1 MAGKIPDL
9 ELTPRAGT
17 GKGAARQARR
27 DGLVPGVVYGG
38 GEEPQA
44 ITIPFNILFK
54 KLKDGGFMST
64 LFNLKVEGSD
74 DVRAV
79 CRGVQRHVVKDL
91 PTHIDFLRL
100 KRDSR
105 INMNIPVHFL
115 NEETSAGLK
124 KGGTLTIVRAE
135 VELMV
140 TAGNIPDHI
149 EADLENLEIGQTI
162 NISDITLPE
171 GTRPVIADRDF
182 VIATVAAPTVMKEP
196 EKPAA
201 ENEGEGVEGETPAE
215 GTEATAKEGEAPK
228 KDDKTKEGAD
238 KKPEEK
244 KPADKK

>member
-9 ELTPRAGT
+9 ELAPRAGT

-38 GEEPQA
+38 GVEPQA
-44 ITIPFNILFK
+44 VTIPFNILFK

-64 LFNLKVEGSD
+64 LFNLKVEGAD

-115 NEETSAGLK
+115 NEETSVGLK
-124 KGGTLTIVRAE
+124 KGGTLTVVRSE

-140 TAGNIPDHI
+140 TAGDIPDYI
-149 EADLENLEIGQTI
+149 EVDLKNLEIGQTL
-162 NISDITLPE
+162 NISDISLPE
-171 GTRPVIADRDF
+171 GTRPVITDRDF
-182 VIATVAAPTVMKEP
+182 VIANIA
-196 EKPAA
+196 KP
-201 ENEGEGVEGETPAE
+201 GESSDDEDDDETTDEAEGETPEAAAE
-215 GTEATAKEGEAPK
+215 E
-228 KDDKTKEGAD
+228 
-238 KKPEEK
+238 
-244 KPADKK
+244 

>member
-38 GEEPQA
+38 GEEPHA
-44 ITIPFNILFK
+44 ITIPFKILFK

-64 LFNLKVEGSD
+64 LFNIKVEGSD

-140 TAGNIPDHI
+140 TAGNIPDYI
-149 EADLENLEIGQTI
+149 EADLENLEIGETI

-171 GTRPVIADRDF
+171 DTRPVIADRDF
-182 VIATVAAPTVMKEP
+182 VIANIAAPGG
-196 EKPAA
+196 AA
-201 ENEGEGVEGETPAE
+201 DDEDEDVAEDAAEGETP
-215 GTEATAKEGEAPK
+215 EGEAP
-228 KDDKTKEGAD
+228 EAD
-238 KKPEEK
+238 SE
-244 KPADKK
+244 A

>member
-140 TAGNIPDHI
+140 TAGNIPDYI
-149 EADLENLEIGQTI
+149 EADLENLEIGETI

-171 GTRPVIADRDF
+171 DTRPVIADRDF
-182 VIATVAAPTVMKEP
+182 VICNIAAPGG
-196 EKPAA
+196 AA
-201 ENEGEGVEGETPAE
+201 DDEDEDVSEDAAEGETP
-215 GTEATAKEGEAPK
+215 EGEAP
-228 KDDKTKEGAD
+228 EAD
-238 KKPEEK
+238 SE
-244 KPADKK
+244 A

>member
-9 ELTPRAGT
+9 ELAPRAGT

-38 GEEPQA
+38 GVEPQA
-44 ITIPFNILFK
+44 VTIPFNILFK

-64 LFNLKVEGSD
+64 LFNLKVEGAD

-115 NEETSAGLK
+115 NEETSVGLK
-124 KGGTLTIVRAE
+124 KGGTLTVVRSE

-140 TAGNIPDHI
+140 TAGDIPDYI
-149 EADLENLEIGQTI
+149 EVDLENLEIGQTL
-162 NISDITLPE
+162 NISDISLPE
-171 GTRPVIADRDF
+171 GTRPVITDRDF
-182 VIATVAAPTVMKEP
+182 VIANIA
-196 EKPAA
+196 KP
-201 ENEGEGVEGETPAE
+201 GESSDDEDDDETTDEAEGETPEAAAE
-215 GTEATAKEGEAPK
+215 E
-228 KDDKTKEGAD
+228 
-238 KKPEEK
+238 
-244 KPADKK
+244 

>member
-140 TAGNIPDHI
+140 TAGNIPDYI
-149 EADLENLEIGQTI
+149 EADLENLEIGETI

-171 GTRPVIADRDF
+171 DTRPVIADRDF
-182 VIATVAAPTVMKEP
+182 VIANIAAPGG
-196 EKPAA
+196 AA
-201 ENEGEGVEGETPAE
+201 DDEDEDVAE
-215 GTEATAKEGEAPK
+215 DAPEGEAP
-228 KDDKTKEGAD
+228 EAD
-238 KKPEEK
+238 SE
-244 KPADKK
+244 A

>member
-140 TAGNIPDHI
+140 TAGNIPDYI
-149 EADLENLEIGQTI
+149 EADLENLEIGETI

-171 GTRPVIADRDF
+171 DTRPVIADRDF
-182 VIATVAAPTVMKEP
+182 VIANIAAPGG
-196 EKPAA
+196 AA
-201 ENEGEGVEGETPAE
+201 DDEDEDVAEDAVEGETP
-215 GTEATAKEGEAPK
+215 EGEAP
-228 KDDKTKEGAD
+228 EAD
-238 KKPEEK
+238 SE
-244 KPADKK
+244 A

>member
-38 GEEPQA
+38 GKEPQA

-64 LFNLKVEGSD
+64 LFNLKVEGAD

-100 KRDSR
+100 NRDSR

-115 NEETSAGLK
+115 NEETSVGLK
-124 KGGTLTIVRAE
+124 KGGTLTIVRQE

-182 VIATVAAPTVMKEP
+182 VIANIAAPGGATDEEDEASEAEADADAATDTP
-196 EKPAA
+196 ES
-201 ENEGEGVEGETPAE
+201 
-215 GTEATAKEGEAPK
+215 
-228 KDDKTKEGAD
+228 D
-238 KKPEEK
+238 EEK
-244 KPADKK
+244 

>member
-140 TAGNIPDHI
+140 TAGNIPDYI
-149 EADLENLEIGQTI
+149 EADLENLEIGETI

-171 GTRPVIADRDF
+171 DTRPVIADRDF
-182 VIATVAAPTVMKEP
+182 VIANIAAPGG
-196 EKPAA
+196 AA
-201 ENEGEGVEGETPAE
+201 NDEDEDVAEGETP
-215 GTEATAKEGEAPK
+215 EGEAP
-228 KDDKTKEGAD
+228 EAD
-238 KKPEEK
+238 SE
-244 KPADKK
+244 A

>member
-38 GEEPQA
+38 GKEPQA

-64 LFNLKVEGSD
+64 LFNLKVEGAD

-100 KRDSR
+100 NRDSR

-115 NEETSAGLK
+115 NEETSVGLK
-124 KGGTLTIVRAE
+124 KGGTLTIVRQE

-182 VIATVAAPTVMKEP
+182 VIANIAAPGGATDEEDEASEAEAEADADVATDTP
-196 EKPAA
+196 E
-201 ENEGEGVEGETPAE
+201 
-215 GTEATAKEGEAPK
+215 
-228 KDDKTKEGAD
+228 AD
-238 KKPEEK
+238 EEK
-244 KPADKK
+244 

>member
-171 GTRPVIADRDF
+171 DTRPVIADRDF
-182 VIATVAAPTVMKEP
+182 VIANIAAPGG
-196 EKPAA
+196 AA
-201 ENEGEGVEGETPAE
+201 DDEDEDVAEDVAEGETP
-215 GTEATAKEGEAPK
+215 EGEAP
-228 KDDKTKEGAD
+228 EAD
-238 KKPEEK
+238 SE
-244 KPADKK
+244 A

>member
-1 MAGKIPDL
+1 VDGPNLWSINMAGKIPDL
-9 ELTPRAGT
+9 ELTPRTGT

-44 ITIPFNILFK
+44 ISIPFNVLFK

-115 NEETSAGLK
+115 NEETSVGLK

-149 EADLENLEIGQTI
+149 EADLGELEIGETI
-162 NISDITLPE
+162 NISDITLPD
-171 GTRPVIADRDF
+171 GTRPVISDRDF
-182 VIATVAAPTVMKEP
+182 VIANIAAPGGAADDEDEDENAVED
-196 EKPAA
+196 AA
-201 ENEGEGVEGETPAE
+201 EDAAE
-215 GTEATAKEGEAPK
+215 GDAPEADAET
-228 KDDKTKEGAD
+228 
-238 KKPEEK
+238 
-244 KPADKK
+244 

>member
-140 TAGNIPDHI
+140 TAGNIPDYI

-171 GTRPVIADRDF
+171 DTRPVIADRDF
-182 VIATVAAPTVMKEP
+182 VIANIAAPGG
-196 EKPAA
+196 AA
-201 ENEGEGVEGETPAE
+201 DDEDEDVAEGETP
-215 GTEATAKEGEAPK
+215 EGEAP
-228 KDDKTKEGAD
+228 EAD
-238 KKPEEK
+238 SE
-244 KPADKK
+244 A

>member
-140 TAGNIPDHI
+140 TAGNIPDYI
-149 EADLENLEIGQTI
+149 EADLENLEIGETI
-162 NISDITLPE
+162 NISDITLPVD
-171 GTRPVIADRDF
+171 TRPVIADRDF
-182 VIATVAAPTVMKEP
+182 VIANIAAPGG
-196 EKPAA
+196 AA
-201 ENEGEGVEGETPAE
+201 DDEDEDVAEDAAEGETP
-215 GTEATAKEGEAPK
+215 EGEAP
-228 KDDKTKEGAD
+228 EAD
-238 KKPEEK
+238 SE
-244 KPADKK
+244 A

>member
-38 GEEPQA
+38 GVEPQA
-44 ITIPFNILFK
+44 VTIPFNILFK

-64 LFNLKVEGSD
+64 LFNLKVEGAD

-115 NEETSAGLK
+115 NEETSVGLK
-124 KGGTLTIVRAE
+124 KGGTLTVVRSE

-140 TAGNIPDHI
+140 TAGDIPDYI
-149 EADLENLEIGQTI
+149 EVDLENLEIGQTL
-162 NISDITLPE
+162 NISDISLPE
-171 GTRPVIADRDF
+171 GTRPVITDRDF
-182 VIATVAAPTVMKEP
+182 VIANIA
-196 EKPAA
+196 KP
-201 ENEGEGVEGETPAE
+201 GESSDDEDDETTGED
-215 GTEATAKEGEAPK
+215 EGEAPEAA
-228 KDDKTKEGAD
+228 T
-238 KKPEEK
+238 EE
-244 KPADKK
+244 

>member
-38 GEEPQA
+38 GVEPQA
-44 ITIPFNILFK
+44 VTIPFNILFK

-64 LFNLKVEGSD
+64 LFNLKVEGAD

-115 NEETSAGLK
+115 NEETSVGLK
-124 KGGTLTIVRAE
+124 KGGTLTVVRSE

-140 TAGNIPDHI
+140 TAGDIPDYI
-149 EADLENLEIGQTI
+149 EVDLENLEIGQTL
-162 NISDITLPE
+162 NISDISLPE
-171 GTRPVIADRDF
+171 GTRPVITDRDF
-182 VIATVAAPTVMKEP
+182 VIANIA
-196 EKPAA
+196 KP
-201 ENEGEGVEGETPAE
+201 GESSDDEDDESTDE
-215 GTEATAKEGEAPK
+215 DEGEAPEAA
-228 KDDKTKEGAD
+228 T
-238 KKPEEK
+238 EE
-244 KPADKK
+244 

>member
-115 NEETSAGLK
+115 NEETSAG
-124 KGGTLTIVRAE
+124 
-135 VELMV
+135 
-140 TAGNIPDHI
+140 NIPDYI
-149 EADLENLEIGQTI
+149 EADLENLEIGETI

-171 GTRPVIADRDF
+171 DTRPVIADRDF
-182 VIATVAAPTVMKEP
+182 VIANIAAPGG
-196 EKPAA
+196 AA
-201 ENEGEGVEGETPAE
+201 DDEDEDVAEDAAEGETP
-215 GTEATAKEGEAPK
+215 EGEAP
-228 KDDKTKEGAD
+228 EAD
-238 KKPEEK
+238 SE
-244 KPADKK
+244 A

>member
-115 NEETSAGLK
+115 NEETSVGLK
-124 KGGTLTIVRAE
+124 KGGTLTIVRTE

-182 VIATVAAPTVMKEP
+182 VIANIAAPGG
-196 EKPAA
+196 AA
-201 ENEGEGVEGETPAE
+201 DDEDEDAVEGETP
-215 GTEATAKEGEAPK
+215 EGEAP
-228 KDDKTKEGAD
+228 EAD
-238 KKPEEK
+238 SE
-244 KPADKK
+244 A